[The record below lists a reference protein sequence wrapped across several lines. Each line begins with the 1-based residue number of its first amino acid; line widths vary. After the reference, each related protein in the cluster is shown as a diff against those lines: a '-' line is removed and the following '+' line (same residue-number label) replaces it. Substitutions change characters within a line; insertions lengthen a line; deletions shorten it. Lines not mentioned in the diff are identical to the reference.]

1 MNLRALFRRRA
12 PAPVMVSKDI
22 AERLIADA
30 VAAER
35 SAASRAGYVTQRERE
50 RARVRETT
58 VRIAEGIGR
67 PDLAEPLR

>member
-1 MNLRALFRRRA
+1 MIFDRIFGRGEPSKA
-12 PAPVMVSKDI
+12 MVSED
-22 AERLIADA
+22 AVERLIADA

-58 VRIAEGIGR
+58 VKIAELIGR

>member
-1 MNLRALFRRRA
+1 MNLRALFRRQA
-12 PAPVMVSKDI
+12 PAPAMVSEDA
-22 AERLIADA
+22 AERSIADA
-30 VAAER
+30 VAVER

-58 VRIAEGIGR
+58 VRIAERIGR

>member
-1 MNLRALFRRRA
+1 MNFRGLFRRHA
-12 PAPVMVSKDI
+12 PTPAMVSEDTV
-22 AERLIADA
+22 ERLISDR

-35 SAASRAGYVTQRERE
+35 SAASRAGYVTLRDRE

-58 VRIAEGIGR
+58 IRIAERIGR

>member
-1 MNLRALFRRRA
+1 MNLRALFRRRV
-12 PAPVMVSKDI
+12 PAPVMVSEDI

-58 VRIAEGIGR
+58 VRIAERIGR